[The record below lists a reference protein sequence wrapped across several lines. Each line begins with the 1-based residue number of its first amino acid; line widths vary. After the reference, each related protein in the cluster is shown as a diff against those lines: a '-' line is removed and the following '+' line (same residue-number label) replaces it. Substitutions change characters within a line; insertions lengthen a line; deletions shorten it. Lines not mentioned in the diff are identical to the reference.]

1 MCMWVVFHYVV
12 KPVIPDNNA
21 AHEVHRLGGRH
32 SGGAPTDPTP
42 YEERT
47 SHGDNG
53 NTGHASDEKRRR
65 LRQRG
70 G

>member
-1 MCMWVVFHYVV
+1 MWVVFHYFVN
-12 KPVIPDNNA
+12 PVITGNDA
-21 AHEVHRLGGRH
+21 AQGVLQLGGRH

-47 SHGDNG
+47 GHGDNG

-65 LRQRG
+65 LRRRG